1 MDAKPLR
8 TGGQVE
14 DILVRYQNT
23 VYGLALAR
31 TGSRADAEDVFQEV
45 FLAYFQSNKAFRD
58 EEHQKAWLLRTT
70 INFCRR
76 VTSSS
81 WRKRTVPLSQQ
92 EDRPLPFQSADENS
106 VWQAVMEL
114 EESLRVPIYL
124 FYFQGLT
131 TQEIARALSI
141 RPGAVRMRLSRGR
154 ERLRQTLKGDYFDE

>member
-81 WRKRTVPLSQQ
+81 WRKRTVPLSQ
-92 EDRPLPFQSADENS
+92 
-106 VWQAVMEL
+106 
-114 EESLRVPIYL
+114 
-124 FYFQGLT
+124 
-131 TQEIARALSI
+131 
-141 RPGAVRMRLSRGR
+141 R
-154 ERLRQTLKGDYFDE
+154 E

>member
-1 MDAKPLR
+1 MDVQPLR

-14 DILVRYQNT
+14 DILARYQNT

-45 FLAYFQSNKAFRD
+45 FLAYFQSNKEFRD

-81 WRKRTVPLSQQ
+81 WRKGRSPSPSGRT
-92 EDRPLPFQSADENS
+92 
-106 VWQAVMEL
+106 
-114 EESLRVPIYL
+114 
-124 FYFQGLT
+124 
-131 TQEIARALSI
+131 ALSPSSPRKKTPCG
-141 RPGAVRMRLSRGR
+141 RP
-154 ERLRQTLKGDYFDE
+154 